1 MLFRSSRENCPEA
14 EMWVAGPRS
23 KTPLTVSPLSLQTG
37 AVWWAATCCAK
48 KPSMNWTGAKDH
60 VLGRWCEGREI
71 AAALVYHLSISSSVV
86 PFSSCL
92 QNLPA
97 SESFPMSQLFASWL
111 QSPSTVIL
119 EPPKIK
125 SDTVPYLFPMK

>member
-1 MLFRSSRENCPEA
+1 MWSRENCPEA

-71 AAALVYHLSISSSVV
+71 AAALVYLRHLLTNTTQNVSHFPLIKKKKKRHLLTVV
-86 PFSSCL
+86 GGVTPW
-92 QNLPA
+92 NLT
-97 SESFPMSQLFASWL
+97 EG
-111 QSPSTVIL
+111 V
-119 EPPKIK
+119 
-125 SDTVPYLFPMK
+125 